1 MGNFSTYVGL
11 DVHKDSIDVSI
22 AEGSRTGEV
31 RHYGKIA
38 SDLRSVDSLIGKL
51 KKPGTALRVVY
62 EAGPSGFPLYRHLR
76 ARGVDCIVVSP
87 SMIPKR
93 PGDRIKTDRRDS
105 ASLARLHRAGELRAI
120 HVPAEH
126 DEAVRDLVRAREDA
140 VHDRRRA
147 RQRLKSFLLRHGI
160 AYPARAD
167 WTRRH
172 RNWLS
177 DRGFAFPAQQ
187 IAFQEYIESINETD
201 ARVQR
206 LTEELQKLVPAW
218 SRAPVVEALQVLKG
232 ISFVTAVT
240 LVAEVGVFSRFDKP
254 RPLMAFL
261 GLVPS
266 EHSSGQTRRL
276 GAITKAGNTHV
287 RRVLAEA
294 AWCYR
299 PRAGIGRRL
308 LARQEA
314 LPKELRDISWKAQLR
329 LCGRFRSMAVRLK
342 PTPKIATAVARELL
356 GFVWDVARR
365 VEADMH

>member
-1 MGNFSTYVGL
+1 MEKCSTYVGL
-11 DVHKDSIDVSI
+11 DVHKDSIDVSV
-22 AEGSRTGEV
+22 AEAGRSGEL
-31 RHYGKIA
+31 RHYGRIP
-38 SDLRSVDSLIGKL
+38 SDLRSVDALIGKL
-51 KKPGTALRVVY
+51 TKPHRALRVVY
-62 EAGPSGFPLYRHLR
+62 EAGPSGFALYRHLER
-76 ARGVDCIVVSP
+76 RGVHCIVVSP

-120 HVPAEH
+120 YVPSAE

-172 RNWLS
+172 RNWLA
-177 DRGFAFPAQQ
+177 DRGFPFPAQQ
-187 IAFQEYIESINETD
+187 VAFQETLESINEAD
-201 ARVQR
+201 ARVAR
-206 LTEELQKLVPAW
+206 LTTELEKLVPSW
-218 SRAPVVEALQVLKG
+218 RRAKVVEALQVLKG

-240 LVAEVGVFSRFDKP
+240 LVAEVGPFQRFDNP

-294 AWCYR
+294 AWSYR
-299 PRAGIGRRL
+299 PRAGIGRKL
-308 LARQEA
+308 LARQQG

-329 LCGRFRSMAVRLK
+329 LCGRYRSMAARLK

-365 VEADMH
+365 VEATIH